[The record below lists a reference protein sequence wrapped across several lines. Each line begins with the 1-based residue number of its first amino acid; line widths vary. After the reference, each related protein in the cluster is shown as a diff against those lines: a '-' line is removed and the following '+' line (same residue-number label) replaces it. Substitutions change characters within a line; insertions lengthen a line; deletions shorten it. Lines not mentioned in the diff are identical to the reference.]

1 MAITYPLALPTHT
14 GIAKIDLRAVQV
26 TAMTMSPF
34 TYKQQVVV
42 HPGQR
47 WEAEISLPPMKRSD
61 AEAWVG
67 WLLSLRGRSGTFL
80 LGDPLATSPIGHG
93 GDSGT
98 GIKVEG
104 GSQTGDSLNI
114 DGCTANQATWLAAGD
129 YIQLGSGSSSQLY
142 KVTQTASSDS
152 AGNATLQI
160 WPELRSSPADNA
172 TVTVNSPKGLFRLA
186 TNEVNWSINEASV
199 FGVTFPAVEVIT

>member
-1 MAITYPLALPTHT
+1 MAITYPLDLPSHT

-34 TYKQQVVV
+34 TYRQQVVV

-47 WEAEISLPPMKRSD
+47 WEAEISLPPMKRAD

-67 WLLSLRGRSGTFL
+67 WLLALRGRSGTFL
-80 LGDPLATSPIGHG
+80 LGDPLATSPIGNG
-93 GDSGT
+93 GGT
-98 GIKVEG
+98 PLVQGAD
-104 GSQTGDSLNI
+104 QTGSTLVI
-114 DGCTANQATWLAAGD
+114 DGCTASQSTYLAAGD
-129 YIQLGSGSSSQLY
+129 YIQLGSGASSQLY
-142 KVTQTASSDS
+142 KVTQTASSDI
-152 AGNATLQI
+152 AGNATLEI

-172 TVTVNSPKGLFRLA
+172 TITVDAPKGLFRLS

>member
-1 MAITYPLALPTHT
+1 MAVSYPLNLPTHT

-26 TAMTMSPF
+26 TAMTVSPF

-47 WEAEISLPPMKRSD
+47 WEAEITLPPMKRSD

-80 LGDPLATSPIGHG
+80 LGDPLASSSIGNG
-93 GDSGT
+93 GGT
-98 GIKVEG
+98 PVVEG
-104 GSQTGDSLNI
+104 ADQTGSTLNI
-114 DGCTANQATWLAAGD
+114 DGCTINQTTYLAAGD

-142 KVTQTASSDS
+142 KVTQDASSDS
-152 AGNATLQI
+152 LGNATLEI

-172 TVTVNSPKGLFRLA
+172 TVTVDAPKGLFRLS
-186 TNEVNWSINEASV
+186 TNEVNWSINEASI

>member
-14 GIAKIDLRAVQV
+14 GIAQIQLRAVQV

-61 AEAWVG
+61 AEAWIG
-67 WLLSLRGRSGTFL
+67 WLLALRGRSGTFL
-80 LGDPLATSPIGHG
+80 LGDPLASSPIGNG
-93 GDSGT
+93 GGT
-98 GIKVEG
+98 PVVLGDN
-104 GSQTGDSLNI
+104 QTGSTLNI
-114 DGCTANQATWLAAGD
+114 SGCALSQSTWLAAGD
-129 YIQLGSGSSSQLY
+129 YIQLGTLASSQLY
-142 KVTQTASSDS
+142 KVTQDASSDG
-152 AGNATLQI
+152 AGNATLEI
-160 WPELRSSPADNA
+160 WPELRSSPDNDEA
-172 TVTVNSPKGLFRLA
+172 VYVNSAKGLFRLS

-199 FGVTFPAVEVIT
+199 FGLTFPAVEVIT